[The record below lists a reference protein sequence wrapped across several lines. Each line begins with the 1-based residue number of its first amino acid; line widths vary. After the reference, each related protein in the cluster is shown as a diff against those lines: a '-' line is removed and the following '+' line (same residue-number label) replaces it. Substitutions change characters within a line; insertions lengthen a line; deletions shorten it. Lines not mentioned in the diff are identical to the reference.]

1 MQRKHKRGTTQ
12 EERLAADAAD
22 LRQQAEQLPPGIERD
37 RLLRKARLNDTAAQM
52 MGWIRSP
59 GLRPPE

>member
-1 MQRKHKRGTTQ
+1 MQRKHKRGTTH

>member
-1 MQRKHKRGTTQ
+1 MERKRKRGSTQ
-12 EERLAADAAD
+12 EERLAADTAE
-22 LRQQAEQLPPGIERD
+22 LRQQAEQLPPSIERD
-37 RLLRKARLNDTAAQM
+37 RLLRKARLNDAAAQM